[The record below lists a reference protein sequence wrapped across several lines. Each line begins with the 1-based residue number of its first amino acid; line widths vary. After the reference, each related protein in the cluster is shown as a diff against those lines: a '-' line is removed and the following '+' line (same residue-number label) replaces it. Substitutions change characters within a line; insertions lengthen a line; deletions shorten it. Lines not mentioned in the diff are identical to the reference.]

1 MALFQVSRKMLRAPV
16 GLMRFSTMQAGVGQS
31 AQAHS
36 MPLTIPLPTENAK
49 KDVPNQGWQ
58 CDTVVGQSTVPAAGN
73 GRFVKEL
80 VKAKTDVI
88 AKRLLPM
95 AEIDTLLNL
104 PNDTTITFTSVE
116 QLEKYISLAKS
127 EGGHSRETVLDLYE
141 HFIYGFDGERAC
153 LNVSTWTVNHGD
165 NTGDGLNVDVVEKTL
180 SCGAKAYVGEAMID
194 IKVGDELY
202 MDYRKF
208 KLPEF
213 YYEYSRKHG
222 FKDVRT
228 ATLEAVYGSAE

>member
-1 MALFQVSRKMLRAPV
+1 
-16 GLMRFSTMQAGVGQS
+16 MQAGVGQS

-36 MPLTIPLPTENAK
+36 MPLSFDMPQQNAK
-49 KDVPNQGWQ
+49 NDVPHQGWQ
-58 CDTVVGQSTVPAAGN
+58 CDTIVKQSTVAQAGN

-80 VKAKTDVI
+80 VKTKSDVI
-88 AKRLLPM
+88 AKRLIPM
-95 AEIDTLLNL
+95 ADIDTLLKL
-104 PNDTTITFTSVE
+104 PNDTTITFTNVE
-116 QLEKYISLAKS
+116 QLEKYISLAKA

-141 HFIYGFDGERAC
+141 HFVYGFDGERAC

-213 YYEYSRKHG
+213 YMEYTRKHG

-228 ATLEAVYGSAE
+228 STVQAVYGSAE